1 MNFCTKT
8 MRVMLVDDDADRLD
22 MLEEALRTA
31 GHTVVAR
38 CGTRDGLLAAAKQ
51 SHPEIVLIDVDSP
64 GRDMLESLSQIA
76 ECEPMPVALFAAKSD
91 VDSIRRAMRAGVC
104 AYVVDGLSPA
114 RLQPVMEVAIARFAE
129 HQALRRELDDA
140 KSRLA
145 DRKDIDRA
153 KGLLNQRKGLSEHDA
168 YEQLRKAAM
177 NRKLKLGDAARA
189 VIAAA
194 DLL

>member
-1 MNFCTKT
+1 
-8 MRVMLVDDDADRLD
+8 MRVMLVDDDAQRLD
-22 MLEEALRTA
+22 MLECALRGA

-38 CGTRDGLLAAAKQ
+38 RSTSDDLPAAARETR
-51 SHPEIVLIDVDSP
+51 PEIVLIDVDAP
-64 GRDMLESLSQIA
+64 GRDMLESLAQINRDD
-76 ECEPMPVALFAAKSD
+76 PMPIALFAAKSD
-91 VDSIRRAMRAGVC
+91 VESIRRAMRAGVC
-104 AYVVDGLSPA
+104 AYVVDGLSPT

-129 HQALRRELDDA
+129 HQALKRELDDT

-153 KGLLNQRKGLSEHDA
+153 KGVLMTRRGLSEEQA

-177 NRKLKLGDAARA
+177 NRNLKIGDAARA